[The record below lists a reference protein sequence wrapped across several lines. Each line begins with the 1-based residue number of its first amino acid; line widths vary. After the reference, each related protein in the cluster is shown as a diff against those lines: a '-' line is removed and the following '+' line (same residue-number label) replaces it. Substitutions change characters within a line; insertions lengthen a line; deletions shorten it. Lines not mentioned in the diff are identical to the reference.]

1 MQAALEEGAHDF
13 RIMDDPMDYSKMYVN
28 YFTSDTGN
36 RRIYLSEVYNA
47 PSRGVAYFDDF
58 SSVII
63 VLLQGRCG
71 GKFLYEYD
79 GSLLNKD
86 DIAWLKYA

>member
-1 MQAALEEGAHDF
+1 
-13 RIMDDPMDYSKMYVN
+13 MDYSKMHAH
-28 YFTSDTGN
+28 YFTSETGN
-36 RRIYLSEVYNA
+36 RRMYLSEVYA
-47 PSRGVAYFDDF
+47 GPSRGVAYFDDF
-58 SSVII
+58 SDVII

-86 DIAWLKYA
+86 DIAWLKCA